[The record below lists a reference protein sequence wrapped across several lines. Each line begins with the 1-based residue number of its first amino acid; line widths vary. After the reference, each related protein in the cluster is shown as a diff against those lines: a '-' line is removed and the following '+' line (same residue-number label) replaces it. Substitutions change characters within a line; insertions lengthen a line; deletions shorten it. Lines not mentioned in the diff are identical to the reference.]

1 MTGNTISEF
10 INDLYAYGG
19 PEKEFTFRGKRYFLE
34 TTMVEG
40 TDLLELYVAELKKNA
55 DNVVFSF
62 IGKSLHDCVAQF
74 EEAKIF
80 DGKTIYQ
87 VEKEIEVLFG

>member
-1 MTGNTISEF
+1 MKGNTISEF
-10 INDLYAYGG
+10 INDLYACGG
-19 PEKEFTFRGKRYFLE
+19 PEKEFTFRAKRYFLE
-34 TTMVEG
+34 TIMVEG
-40 TDLLELYVAELKKNA
+40 TDLLELYVAEIKENA

-62 IGKSLHDCVAQF
+62 TGKSLHDCVAQF

-80 DGKTIYQ
+80 DGKTVYQ